1 MKQAE
6 LKELLDS
13 TVERYNQPSF
23 IEEDPICIPH
33 QFSAKEDI
41 EIAGFLTAT
50 IAWGKRD
57 MIIRN
62 AQSMIERMDG
72 APADFVRNHTTD
84 DLQVFDG
91 FVHRT
96 FNSVDIKYFIQALQ
110 YIYLNFGG
118 LETVLCSSDNLSD
131 NIHNFKQQFFS
142 LHHPER
148 TTKHVADPLKGSSAK
163 RICMFLRWMVRK
175 DDNGVDFGI
184 WNKLSPSQLK
194 CPLDVH
200 TGNVGRK
207 LGLLKR
213 KQNDWKAVEEL
224 STALAKFD
232 SNDPIK
238 YDFALFGL
246 GIYEGI
252 K

>member
-1 MKQAE
+1 MKKAE
-6 LKELLDS
+6 LKELLDN
-13 TVERYNQPSF
+13 TVERYNQLSF

-41 EIAGFLTAT
+41 EIAGFLAAT

-62 AQSMIERMDG
+62 AQSMIERMDD
-72 APADFVRNHTTD
+72 APADFVRNHTSD
-84 DLQVFDG
+84 DLHVFDG

-96 FNSVDIKYFIQALQ
+96 FNSVDIKYFVQALQ
-110 YIYLNFGG
+110 NIYLNLGG
-118 LETVLCSSDNLSD
+118 LESVLSSSAHLSD
-131 NIHNFKQQFFS
+131 SIHNFKQTFFS
-142 LHHPER
+142 INHPDR
-148 TTKHVADPLKGSSAK
+148 TTKHVADPIKGSSAK
-163 RICMFLRWMVRK
+163 RICMYLRWMVRK
-175 DDNGVDFGI
+175 DNNGVDFGI
-184 WNKLSPSQLK
+184 WKSISPSQLK

-224 STALAKFD
+224 SSSLAKFD
-232 SNDPIK
+232 PIDPIK

>member
-41 EIAGFLTAT
+41 EIAGFLAAT
-50 IAWGKRD
+50 IAWGKRE

-62 AQSMIERMDG
+62 AQSMIERMDR

-84 DLQVFDG
+84 DLHVFDG

-96 FNSVDIKYFIQALQ
+96 FNVVDLNYFMKALQ
-110 YIYLNFGG
+110 HIYLDLGG
-118 LETVLCSSDNLSD
+118 LESVLTSSNRLSD
-131 NIHNFKQQFFS
+131 SIHSFKQQFFS

-194 CPLDVH
+194 CPLDLH